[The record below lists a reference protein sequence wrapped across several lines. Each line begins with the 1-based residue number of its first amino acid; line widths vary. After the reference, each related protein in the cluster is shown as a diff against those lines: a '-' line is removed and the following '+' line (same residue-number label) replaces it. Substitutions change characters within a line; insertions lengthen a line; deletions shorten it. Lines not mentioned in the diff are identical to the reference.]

1 MMSLNLPIR
10 VTNTSNIPDGQERLA
25 TQIERDE
32 LSSILSVP
40 RRVKA
45 PDSESSAGVTRILN
59 NHANPFLLC
68 ALITE
73 SSRQIK
79 ARAGRAGQQLSMARI
94 VHCIL
99 RTYKHAATSGTG
111 PLSGSTM
118 DVACVHDLNEAV
130 FKDEMHRIALEK
142 VIVRPVSE

>member
-1 MMSLNLPIR
+1 MSLNLPIR
-10 VTNTSNIPDGQERLA
+10 VRDTSNIPDGQERLA

-32 LSSILSVP
+32 VSSILSAP
-40 RRVKA
+40 RPIKA
-45 PDSESSAGVTRILN
+45 SVSHSPVGVTRMLN
-59 NHANPFLLC
+59 NDANPFLLC

-79 ARAGRAGQQLSMARI
+79 ASAGRAGQQLSMARI
-94 VHCIL
+94 VHGVL
-99 RTYKHAATSGTG
+99 RSYKRAATSGMG
-111 PLSGSTM
+111 PLSGSNM

-142 VIVRPVSE
+142 GTVRSASE